1 MLKHSMDFASCKVA
15 ELQDDKSQFAVDLS
29 PSHAIGGGALPRL
42 VLSSLLDLL
51 TLHLNS
57 RDGTEKRCTRSQ
69 GGGGP
74 VYRIAGIG

>member
-1 MLKHSMDFASCKVA
+1 MTSP
-15 ELQDDKSQFAVDLS
+15 AVDLS

-57 RDGTEKRCTRSQ
+57 LDGTENGARARRGEGAQ
-69 GGGGP
+69 YIELLELGEL
-74 VYRIAGIG
+74 